1 MAALKQSCCGCS
13 LKTGTKI
20 IAVIYLVA
28 SVFEIGMAAICLHEN
43 YSNAMDKCRRFPHD
57 ENFQV
62 VVLDFSSENSGY
74 CNKLGTVL
82 CLLKVT
88 KTQLI
93 VCLVFGITQAVSAT
107 LLFFGASESK
117 PVLLLPWM
125 VVQSLVIITMTIVS
139 VIACARF
146 FHAVEI
152 SHYPVV
158 GAVYICLMLNV
169 YILLV
174 VSSLCQTLCERS
186 QERT

>member
-20 IAVIYLVA
+20 TAVIYLVA

-57 ENFQV
+57 EHFQV
-62 VVLDFSSENSGY
+62 VVLDFSSEDSGY

-158 GAVYICLMLNV
+158 GAVYICLSKYLYLFLYGGMV
-169 YILLV
+169 CV
-174 VSSLCQTLCERS
+174 D
-186 QERT
+186 